1 MFNFFYNIHPIS
13 RDGSSKISKSNFEI
27 FEEPSLSP
35 VNNKHDM
42 VNNNIIKLK
51 WKVVYMPRTARLK
64 GPQCTYH
71 IIVRGNNRGNLFND
85 DEDRLRY
92 LTTLKRFKVKYD
104 FLLYA
109 YVLMDNHVHMII
121 NSNNED
127 ISKIMQSIEISYT
140 YYFNKKYN
148 RVGHLFQ
155 DRFKSIIINDDSYIV
170 NLSKYIHNNPKRARL
185 VPYGSDY
192 IWSSC
197 RAYTSFG
204 YDGLKILDTGFILGY
219 FSKNVK
225 LSKLRYLSYML
236 DDSDDHAIDK
246 MLKDDI
252 NKNSC
257 KKIKNVQKLNI
268 RSIISA
274 VASFYRLPVDDILMR
289 NNKRHSNIRNECLYI
304 VRMKSGETNDRIG
317 KVFGNICGGAVTYG
331 ISKTIQ
337 RMMDDDSTFDRIVG
351 MLDSIG

>member
-1 MFNFFYNIHPIS
+1 M
-13 RDGSSKISKSNFEI
+13 
-27 FEEPSLSP
+27 
-35 VNNKHDM
+35 
-42 VNNNIIKLK
+42 
-51 WKVVYMPRTARLK
+51 
-64 GPQCTYH
+64 
-71 IIVRGNNRGNLFND
+71 RGNNRGNLFND

-170 NLSKYIHNNPKRARL
+170 NLSKYIHNNPKRAHM

-204 YDGLKILDTGFILGY
+204 YDDLKILDTGFILGY

-331 ISKTIQ
+331 ISKAIQ
-337 RMMDDDSTFDRIVG
+337 RMMADDSTFDRIVG